1 MNREFRGLLDLDL
14 SRVLTAPVFD
24 ADVDDVDDLSRLNLD
39 NDLLFKSTGSDLDL
53 GMASPEVKQVL
64 SKLSRRSSSSSV
76 LSLSLKTGFCSS
88 GTGVSGLRS
97 SALA

>member
-1 MNREFRGLLDLDL
+1 MNREFRGLLDFDL

-24 ADVDDVDDLSRLNLD
+24 ADVDDLSRLNLD

-53 GMASPEVKQVL
+53 GMANPEVKQVL

-97 SALA
+97 SELA